1 MARPSKWLDWLVF
14 QLVYMILYPIV
25 RAWYP
30 IRVEGRRRFGAGR
43 PVVLAPNHV
52 SFLDPILL
60 QAALPRR
67 ITYLMTDL
75 YYGIPGLNWVFRRI
89 GCIPIKQEGSQL
101 NAIRRGIEALER
113 YRLVAIFPEG
123 TRSFDGKLQQGFAGA
138 ATMAQRARAIVVP
151 VAIVGT
157 FESLPRGSFWPR
169 RSCVTVRFGE
179 PIDFEAIGTKRPRE
193 MTEIIMQRIGE
204 LLPPSYAS

>member
-1 MARPSKWLDWLVF
+1 MRAIDWLVF
-14 QLVYMILYPIV
+14 QLVYFVLYPIV

-43 PVVLAPNHV
+43 PVLLVPNHV
-52 SFLDPILL
+52 SFLDPVVL

-89 GCIPIKQEGSQL
+89 GCIPLKQEGSQL
-101 NAIRRGIEALER
+101 AAIRRGIEALER

-123 TRSFDGKLQQGFAGA
+123 TRSVDGKLQSGFPGA
-138 ATMAQRARAIVVP
+138 ATLAQRARALVVP
-151 VAIVGT
+151 VAIIGT
-157 FESLPRGSFWPR
+157 YESLPRGSFWPR
-169 RSCVTVRFGE
+169 RSRLTVRFGE
-179 PIDFEAIGTKRPRE
+179 PIDFELIPKKRPRE
-193 MTEIIMQRIGE
+193 MTEVIMQRIRE
-204 LLPPSYAS
+204 LLPPAYGA